1 MSEYRVPV
9 PVGGGFALP
18 TLRTVPFHAV
28 AEAAAA
34 AAADDDEDDDDDGIA
49 TPRGKTGRGISAQLV
64 SE

>member
-1 MSEYRVPV
+1 MSEYRVPA

-34 AAADDDEDDDDDGIA
+34 DDDDGIA
-49 TPRGKTGRGISAQLV
+49 TSRGKAGRGISAQLV

>member
-28 AEAAAA
+28 TEAAAA
-34 AAADDDEDDDDDGIA
+34 ADDDDDGIA
-49 TPRGKTGRGISAQLV
+49 TSRGKTGRGISAQLV